1 MPYVQYG
8 GWCSCSIALEPRCS
22 KFRGELT
29 SLQAVCSLGVEL
41 LGVQPSP
48 TWGSSAF
55 IVQGGASCLHISIVV
70 SWFRPRVLHLCQSSD
85 PPGQSGVERLVS
97 GWFWVTGCLAVV
109 PSLVSRGGFATR
121 SVTRRSSPIL
131 SVRTSSSVRSAAM
144 RPSLRGFCL
153 KDGTPVEEC
162 PAALRRCCPVTPT
175 GVMEWCLGEAI
186 IKAWEAEL
194 VDALSRCVVRPAR
207 PTLCPCQGVLWITQA
222 WCAEGVGDV

>member
-1 MPYVQYG
+1 MG
-8 GWCSCSIALEPRCS
+8 GGSLALLLEPRCS

-29 SLQAVCSLGVEL
+29 SLQAVCSLGVEP

-48 TWGSSAF
+48 TWGSSPF

-70 SWFRPRVLHLCQSSD
+70 SWFCPGVLNLCQSSA
-85 PPGQSGVERLVS
+85 PPGWSGVERLVC
-97 GWFWVTGCLAVV
+97 GWFWVAGCLAIV

-162 PAALRRCCPVTPT
+162 PAAVRRCCSITP
-175 GVMEWCLGEAI
+175 GG
-186 IKAWEAEL
+186 
-194 VDALSRCVVRPAR
+194 
-207 PTLCPCQGVLWITQA
+207 
-222 WCAEGVGDV
+222 

>member
-1 MPYVQYG
+1 MG
-8 GWCSCSIALEPRCS
+8 GGSLALLLEPRCS

-29 SLQAVCSLGVEL
+29 SFQAICSLELESLGVK
-41 LGVQPSP
+41 PSP
-48 TWGSSAF
+48 TWEALPF
-55 IVQGGASCLHISIVV
+55 ILQGGAPYLHISIMV
-70 SWFRPRVLHLCQSSD
+70 SRSIRGFFVFVSQRAL
-85 PPGQSGVERLVS
+85 SGRSAVERLVS

-131 SVRTSSSVRSAAM
+131 SVCTSSSVRSAAM

-207 PTLCPCQGVLWITQA
+207 PTLCTCQGVLWITQA
-222 WCAEGVGDV
+222 WRAEGVGDV